1 MNTNIRKENGNK
13 YLETLSTTI
22 TFSLVHLENLVFPN
36 LVFCGRS
43 RSLLTIANSMR
54 LRNTKMMQVAIQTSI
69 ACQHKG
75 SSGASFSQHWPWC
88 RRREGGSPGS
98 ECSAWREWGGS
109 SPPEW
114 PSLQI
119 LSVLAALPAQSHLPG
134 VLSGGIQKLIQ
145 LITTINT
152 EGM

>member
-1 MNTNIRKENGNK
+1 MIITFEKYFENISRLLGSLSDDETLLSSWRYQASHVSPSNMFQNMNTNIRKENGNK

-69 ACQHKG
+69 ACKHKG
-75 SSGASFSQHWPWC
+75 SSGASFSQH
-88 RRREGGSPGS
+88 
-98 ECSAWREWGGS
+98 
-109 SPPEW
+109 
-114 PSLQI
+114 
-119 LSVLAALPAQSHLPG
+119 
-134 VLSGGIQKLIQ
+134 
-145 LITTINT
+145 
-152 EGM
+152 